1 MRRHLPALSR
11 SAFDLLVVG
20 GGIQGACAAW
30 DATLRG
36 LSVALIDQDDFG
48 AATSANSLRI
58 VHGGLRYLARGNLV
72 RMRESSRERS
82 TLLRIAP
89 GLVQPLPVLVPVYGI
104 GIRGR
109 AALGAALTLN
119 DLTSWRR
126 NRHLEPER
134 LIPAGRLV
142 SRHECLSLFAG
153 LAAEDLTGGALWYDA
168 QLLHPER
175 LTLSFVQAAA
185 DLGGVVANYVRFER
199 LRTLEGTV
207 HGATVT
213 DRLTGTEIDI
223 EASVVLL
230 AAGPWT
236 RELAARVS
244 GKATPLESLPQR
256 ALGLNLLIGRRL
268 ADVAVGVRARSTP
281 QDDPIGGGGRFLFFA
296 PQGEATMLGTW
307 YTLADAGEVSGA
319 LTKGVHTLL
328 REFNAACPGARLS
341 EKDVVRCYWGWLPL
355 KAGTEPGRA
364 DALAERPRVLD
375 HGRTGGVRNLLS
387 VEGVKFTTARGVAE
401 RAVDRVFT
409 ALGRPSP
416 PCRTAEVRLPAA
428 QVEGLLERKAMT
440 RGEEILHAVRSEMA
454 VKLTDIIFRRT
465 ELGAVPGPDRVV
477 VETAARLAGPV
488 LGWDRAREEAEIES
502 VMRQASAPDL
512 AMEAVG

>member
-1 MRRHLPALSR
+1 MRRNLPALSR

-20 GGIQGACAAW
+20 GGIHGACVAW
-30 DATLRG
+30 DAALRG
-36 LSVALIDQDDFG
+36 LSVALVDQDDFG

-89 GLVQPLPVLVPVYGI
+89 GLVQPLPVLVPVYGV
-104 GIRGR
+104 GLRGR
-109 AALGAALTLN
+109 AALAAALTLN

-126 NRHLEPER
+126 NRGLDPER

-142 SRHECLSLFAG
+142 SRHECLSLFSG
-153 LAAEDLTGGALWYDA
+153 LADEGLMGGALWYDA

-175 LTLSFVQAAA
+175 LTLSFVHAAA

-199 LRTLEGTV
+199 LRTFDGAV
-207 HGATVT
+207 QGATLT

-223 EASVVLL
+223 EARVVLVS
-230 AAGPWT
+230 AGPWT
-236 RELAARVS
+236 RELTAKIS
-244 GKATPLESLPQR
+244 GEATPLESLPQR

-268 ADVAVGVRARSTP
+268 ADVAVGVRARSTRS
-281 QDDPIGGGGRFLFFA
+281 DDPIGGGRRFLFFA

-307 YTLADAGEVSGA
+307 YTLAGAGGVAGA
-319 LTKGVHTLL
+319 LAKGVRALL
-328 REFNAACPGARLS
+328 REFNTACPRARLS
-341 EKDVVRCYWGWLPL
+341 EKEVVRCLWGWLPL
-355 KAGTEPGRA
+355 KGGNEPGRA
-364 DALAERPRVLD
+364 DALAERPRLVD

-387 VEGVKFTTARGVAE
+387 VEGVKFTTARRLAE

-416 PCRTAEVRLPAA
+416 PCRTAEVGLPLA
-428 QVEGLLERKAMT
+428 QVAGVLERKAMT
-440 RGEEILHAVRSEMA
+440 RDEEILDAVRSEMA

-465 ELGAVPGPDRVV
+465 ELGAAPGPDRVV
-477 VETAARLAGPV
+477 VEAAARLAGPL
-488 LGWDRAREEAEIES
+488 LGWDRTREETEIES
-502 VMRQASAPDL
+502 VIHQARAPDL
-512 AMEAVG
+512 ALEAVG